1 MLYTTHV
8 YILYIVIQ
16 RSTKDCLRNACKQLF
31 HNNEVLHDVEAVSI
45 GLQFQLLAALSPH
58 SQVAVLI
65 NAGHCHLLIAL
76 ASQLHHCI
84 AAMSGAGV
92 EVIQTK
98 TYLVVRLPQNRP
110 SLWPVQAGLLP
121 HQSTHLLN
129 LFNAHFKVFTL
140 ISRYTLTVQC
150 YVYKQSIYHGRAG
163 PHNISPQCIVIVCT
177 HCVVYSKTTAPVQY
191 IYIHYYNSRGS

>member
-1 MLYTTHV
+1 MLQHNIYIKIDCHEC
-8 YILYIVIQ
+8 YIQLMCIILYIVIQ

-31 HNNEVLHDVEAVSI
+31 HDNEVLHDVEAVSV
-45 GLQFQLLAALSPH
+45 GLQCQLLATLSPH

-65 NAGHCHLLIAL
+65 NAGHRHLLIAS

-84 AAMSGAGV
+84 AAMCGAGV

-140 ISRYTLTVQC
+140 
-150 YVYKQSIYHGRAG
+150 
-163 PHNISPQCIVIVCT
+163 SPGIHLLYSATCT
-177 HCVVYSKTTAPVQY
+177 NK
-191 IYIHYYNSRGS
+191 